1 MIKWF
6 KAAVSVVAL
15 VSATTIA
22 AYAADPR
29 PAQTQSPQSP
39 PQVAVN
45 PGGPNANAGKP
56 GGGNGHWVWVPSSPS
71 PAAASAGTGIRSE
84 DGDHYSKT
92 GFGPKLN

>member
-39 PQVAVN
+39 PQVAVT

-56 GGGNGHWVWVPSSPS
+56 GGGNGYWV
-71 PAAASAGTGIRSE
+71 
-84 DGDHYSKT
+84 
-92 GFGPKLN
+92 